1 MSSLF
6 ERWVTKNN
14 IAGTNGLGPGQA
26 AFSVYYCSHCVCVC
40 GGGAGCLV
48 LVHTR
53 TRKFCQSGS
62 NSTLH
67 SFFSRI
73 IFLMLGEGFK

>member
-1 MSSLF
+1 MNAGSL
-6 ERWVTKNN
+6 KN
-14 IAGTNGLGPGQA
+14 IAGTNGLGPAQDVVVFIIA
-26 AFSVYYCSHCVCVC
+26 HIVCVW
-40 GGGAGCLV
+40 GAGCLV

-73 IFLMLGEGFK
+73 IFLMLGEGSK